1 MSVLKVT
8 LGGYHPLTPMLLR
21 SILWNQEDDPEM
33 RYPLKGN
40 LQYVYMDDDYETI
53 CLLLRDGP
61 KSPSTDRK
69 AVVQQIRGH
78 ETLKAFKVVDN
89 YPSYV
94 VAKFRPIMHSYA
106 TEMESGGLLNYTM
119 HNIRHLDA
127 KMVKMA
133 KELGKD
139 VQSVLTNPLETFQN
153 NLRSIGLGIFSDD
166 LLQVA
171 EGIKTSLQSFK
182 VESEL
187 KDMAEAAGISGF
199 NRSNIKV
206 MTVNKGGSVTD
217 ITDEI
222 KDEYNKK

>member
-8 LGGYHPLTPMLLR
+8 LGGFHPLTPMLLR
-21 SILWNQEDDPEM
+21 SILWNQEDDPQQ

-61 KSPSTDRK
+61 KSPSADRK

-78 ETLKAFKVVDN
+78 ETLKAFKVVEN

-94 VAKFRPIMHSYA
+94 VAKFRPIMYSYA
-106 TEMESGGLLNYTM
+106 TEMESGALLNYTM
-119 HNIRHLDA
+119 TNIRGLDA
-127 KMVKMA
+127 KMIKMA
-133 KELGKD
+133 KDLGKD
-139 VQSVLTNPLETFQN
+139 VQSVLTNPIDHFQTR
-153 NLRSIGLGIFSDD
+153 LRSIGLGIFSDD

-182 VESEL
+182 VESDL
-187 KDMAEAAGISGF
+187 RDMTEAAGISGF
-199 NRSNIKV
+199 KRDNLKV
-206 MTVNKGGSVTD
+206 MTVNKGGQVTD
-217 ITDEI
+217 ITDEMR
-222 KDEYNKK
+222 DEYNKT